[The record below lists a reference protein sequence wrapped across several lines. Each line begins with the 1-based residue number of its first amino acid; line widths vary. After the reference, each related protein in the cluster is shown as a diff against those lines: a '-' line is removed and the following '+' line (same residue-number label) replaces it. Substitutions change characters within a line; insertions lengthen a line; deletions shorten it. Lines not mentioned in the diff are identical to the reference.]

1 MPTQHP
7 TILKWRAYLADQAQ
21 LLSVIEQNATVW
33 SDVNKTRASV
43 RALCHGEPSV
53 KLLRPSSHASMEQAM
68 RSIRCQDL
76 DDGADAC
83 RQILL
88 GAPGVGGAVERL
100 DRVIDAESAKIKG
113 HISAMQCGLMEGE
126 AELAFY
132 ENLQHAMVKLA
143 AWAKDKD

>member
-43 RALCHGEPSV
+43 REPSV

-143 AWAKDKD
+143 A

>member
-43 RALCHGEPSV
+43 REPSV

-100 DRVIDAESAKIKG
+100 DRVIDEESANIKG

-132 ENLQHAMVKLA
+132 ENLQHATVKLA
-143 AWAKDKD
+143 AWAKD

>member
-1 MPTQHP
+1 MSTQHP

-43 RALCHGEPSV
+43 REPSV

-113 HISAMQCGLMEGE
+113 HILAMQRGLMEGE

-132 ENLQHAMVKLA
+132 ENLQHAMVKPA
-143 AWAKDKD
+143 A